1 MVIWKKN
8 RFRQHQL
15 HCTASLKQIIMSWSW
30 KITLVYIGFATMILT
45 LVFKSTQENYEMV
58 TTDYYKK
65 EQLHQEKIDGA
76 KRVQSEKLSVITTV
90 VAKGVQ
96 LIFPRNIT
104 SIQKNIEVYCP
115 TDQNK
120 DKNIHTTESAL
131 VIPLLPAKYKLKISW
146 TNQGKS
152 YYQEKE
158 IWVK

>member
-65 EQLHQEKIDGA
+65 EQLHQEKIEGA
-76 KRVQSEKLSVITTV
+76 KRVQSEKLSIIITV
-90 VAKGVQ
+90 VSEGVQ
-96 LIFPRNIT
+96 LIFPKNIA
-104 SIQKNIEVYCP
+104 SIRKNIEVYCP

-120 DKNIHTTESAL
+120 DKGIQTTENSL
-131 VIPLLPAKYKLKISW
+131 MIPLASAKYKLKISW
-146 TNQGKS
+146 INQGIY

-158 IWVK
+158 IWVT

>member
-30 KITLVYIGFATMILT
+30 KITLVYIGFAAMILT

-90 VAKGVQ
+90 VSEGVQ
-96 LIFPRNIT
+96 LIFPKNIA

-115 TDQNK
+115 TNQNK
-120 DKNIHTTESAL
+120 DKNIRTTESAL